1 MCAVEVSRTG
11 RASVSKV
18 GRVPQITR
26 RIRGCAANAWTGAIA
41 ALKKVGVPVEMHL
54 YSHGGHGFGLR
65 RTKSPITEW
74 PQLVERW
81 LETIGIT
88 SE

>member
-1 MCAVEVSRTG
+1 MFLLQAEDDPIDTVKNSLVYY
-11 RASVSKV
+11 
-18 GRVPQITR
+18 
-26 RIRGCAANAWTGAIA
+26 A

-65 RTKSPITEW
+65 RTESPITEW